1 MSNSFITRFLIV
13 DDHPVMRRGLKD
25 TLESEPGYEV
35 VAQFERAE
43 EVVDIMDS
51 LDVDLMLVDVSLP
64 GMNGIELV
72 KNVIFQK
79 PGQKILV
86 ISRHEEALYAE
97 RALRAGAKGYIMKF
111 ETSETLLKAI
121 KKVLNGGLYVS
132 EGLNEK
138 LLLSVMQG
146 KKEASGLPVDI
157 LSDREMEVFELIGR
171 GKCSSEIAGQLHLA
185 SKTVET
191 YRSRIKEKLD
201 FKNTTEMIYYAV
213 KWAGD
218 DPTDNNYSSRPQ

>member
-1 MSNSFITRFLIV
+1 MKNSITKKILIV
-13 DDHPVMRRGLKD
+13 DDHPVMRRGLTD
-25 TLESEPGYEV
+25 TLESEPGFEV
-35 VAQFERAE
+35 VAQLERAE
-43 EVVDIMDS
+43 EV
-51 LDVDLMLVDVSLP
+51 LDVMDGIDIDLMLVDVSLP

-72 KNVIFQK
+72 KNVLFQK

-111 ETSETLLKAI
+111 ESGETILKAV
-121 KKVLNGGLYVS
+121 KKVLGGGLYVS
-132 EGLNEK
+132 DGLNEK

-146 KKEASGLPVDI
+146 KKEATGLPVDV
-157 LSDREMEVFELIGR
+157 LSDREMEVFELMGR
-171 GKCSSEIAGQLHLA
+171 GKCSSEIADQLHLA

-191 YRSRIKEKLD
+191 YRSRIKEKLS

-213 KWAGD
+213 RWIGD
-218 DPTDNNYSSRPQ
+218 DHIDIKKTTNP

>member
-1 MSNSFITRFLIV
+1 MVSSITKKFLIV
-13 DDHPVMRRGLKD
+13 DDHPVMRRGLTD

-35 VAQFERAE
+35 VAQLERAE
-43 EVVDIMDS
+43 EVLDGMDEYE
-51 LDVDLMLVDVSLP
+51 VDLMLVDVSLP

-72 KNVIFQK
+72 KNVLFQK

-86 ISRHEEALYAE
+86 ISRHEESLYAE

-111 ETSETLLKAI
+111 ESSDTLLKAVR
-121 KKVLNGGLYVS
+121 KVLSGGLYVS
-132 EGLNEK
+132 DGLNEK

-146 KKEASGLPVDI
+146 KKETTGLPVDV

-185 SKTVET
+185 SKTIET

-201 FKNTTEMIYYAV
+201 FKNSTEMIYYAV
-213 KWAGD
+213 KWVGD
-218 DPTDNNYSSRPQ
+218 DHIDIKKSSNPQ